1 MFLLCLRYMPSRE
14 DAEDVFQEGFVK
26 VFRDLKQYD
35 AKKAKLKT
43 WMNRV
48 FINTALEHLRK
59 RKNVFETVE
68 LNGTYDLHVADDG
81 VFSTLAVQELT
92 TLVQELP
99 TGYRVVFNMYV
110 IEGYSHKEIAAQLGI
125 TVSTSKSQLF
135 KAKAILRKK
144 VKQTYATVDIKYEK
158 GEVQR

>member
-1 MFLLCLRYMPSRE
+1 MPSRE

-35 AKKAKLKT
+35 AKRAKLKT

-59 RKNVFETVE
+59 RKNVFETIE
-68 LNGTYDLHVADDG
+68 LSGVYDLHVADDG
-81 VFSTLAVQELT
+81 VFSSLGLQELT
-92 TLVQELP
+92 KLVQELP

-110 IEGYSHKEIAAQLGI
+110 VEGYAHKEIAEQLNI
-125 TVSTSKSQLF
+125 SVNTSKSQLF

-144 VKQTYATVDIKYEK
+144 VKQAYAVAPMRYEK
-158 GEVQR
+158 GELQR